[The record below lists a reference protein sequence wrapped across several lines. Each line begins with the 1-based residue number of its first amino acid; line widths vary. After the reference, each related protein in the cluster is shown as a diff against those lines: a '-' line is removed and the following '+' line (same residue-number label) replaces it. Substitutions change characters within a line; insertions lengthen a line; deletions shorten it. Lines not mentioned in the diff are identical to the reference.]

1 MRYLFFLF
9 LVLVVYTV
17 PRPAQAV
24 QPVILVLGD
33 SLSAAH
39 GIERNQGWVH
49 LLQQKLHKLGYPYKV
64 VNASVSGDTTDSG
77 LSRLPFNLR
86 QHHPA
91 IVIIELGGN
100 DGLRGL
106 SLDGMQR
113 NLTRMIQQAR
123 QAHAKVLLIRER
135 IPPNL
140 GPTYTAKFS
149 QRFEIVSEQTQVP
162 LVPFFLRGV
171 ADNPSLM
178 QSDGI
183 HPNAKGQP
191 RILKNVWPY
200 LEPLLSIPGSKR
212 SERDQNQ

>member
-1 MRYLFFLF
+1 M
-9 LVLVVYTV
+9 V
-17 PRPAQAV
+17 
-24 QPVILVLGD
+24 LVLGD

-39 GIERNQGWVH
+39 GIERDQGWVH
-49 LLQQKLHKLGYPYKV
+49 LLQNKLRKSGYPYKV

-77 LSRLPFNLR
+77 LSRLPLALK

-106 SLDGMQR
+106 SLDEMQR
-113 NLTRMIQQAR
+113 NLTRMIKLAR
-123 QAHAKVLLIRER
+123 KAHARVLLLRER

-140 GPTYTAKFS
+140 GQIYTAKFS
-149 QRFEIVSEQTQVP
+149 QRYEIVSAQERVP

-171 ADNPSLM
+171 AGNSSLM

-191 RILKNVWPY
+191 LMLENVWPI
-200 LEPLLSIPGSKR
+200 LQPLLSQHVSKHHEEKQKK
-212 SERDQNQ
+212 SN

>member
-1 MRYLFFLF
+1 MRWLFSLF
-9 LVLVVYTV
+9 LILVVYTV
-17 PRPAQAV
+17 PLPAQAA

-39 GIERNQGWVH
+39 GIERDQGWVH
-49 LLQQKLHKLGYPYKV
+49 LLQLKLHKLGYPYKV

-77 LSRLPFNLR
+77 LSRLPFALK

-106 SLDGMQR
+106 SVDELQR
-113 NLTRMIQQAR
+113 NLTRLITLSKQAGAR
-123 QAHAKVLLIRER
+123 VLLIRER

-140 GPTYTAKFS
+140 GQMYRAKFS
-149 QRFEIVSEQTQVP
+149 QRFEMVSAQEQVP

-191 RILKNVWPY
+191 RMLKNVWPY
-200 LEPLLSIPGSKR
+200 LELLLTKP
-212 SERDQNQ
+212 D